1 MSMLTDELYVEN
13 ISITQGCITHNTD
26 IWIFGLEPWLV
37 EEGIYGHNQ
46 GTHLSINALK
56 EG

>member
-1 MSMLTDELYVEN
+1 MLIDELYVEN

-46 GTHLSINALK
+46 WTHLSINALK